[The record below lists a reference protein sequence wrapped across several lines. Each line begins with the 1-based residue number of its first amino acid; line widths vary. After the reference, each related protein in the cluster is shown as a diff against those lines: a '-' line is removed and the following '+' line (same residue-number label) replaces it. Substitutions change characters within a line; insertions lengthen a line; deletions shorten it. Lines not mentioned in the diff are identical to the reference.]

1 MATIPRAYTTQKA
14 IRQARDRGEIIV
26 ISGTEATALLEQIP
40 LAVGALKAHRKVV
53 LKEVGERLKRLAI
66 AASEV
71 ETAAAGAKV
80 ELPISFYKLA
90 LAPEDGL

>member
-1 MATIPRAYTTQKA
+1 MTTPRFFITAKA
-14 IRQARDRGEIIV
+14 IRQARDRGETIFIT
-26 ISGTEATALLEQIP
+26 GAEATALLEQIP

-71 ETAAAGAKV
+71 EIAAAGGSV
-80 ELPISFYKLA
+80 EMPVAFWKLA
-90 LAPEDGL
+90 MDPEEGL